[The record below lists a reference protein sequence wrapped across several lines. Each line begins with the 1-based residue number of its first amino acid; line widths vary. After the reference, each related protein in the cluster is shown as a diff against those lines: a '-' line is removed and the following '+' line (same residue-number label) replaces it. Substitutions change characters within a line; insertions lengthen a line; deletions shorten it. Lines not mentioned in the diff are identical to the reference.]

1 MKTLYLRPYF
11 LGCHLDYLPGAIFER
26 RGSHPVSNW
35 SCIHSQNIRQAIHN
49 NYIIIKEK
57 NPSNY
62 LGDDDGKDEI
72 FVNGRDVGFE
82 SGHARKDDEADAEE
96 EERDSD
102 ADVDDR
108 GLGKGVGLLELFV
121 GNVKNG
127 GEGRQMIAFASHVPL
142 SARLGS

>member
-1 MKTLYLRPYF
+1 M
-11 LGCHLDYLPGAIFER
+11 
-26 RGSHPVSNW
+26 
-35 SCIHSQNIRQAIHN
+35 
-49 NYIIIKEK
+49 
-57 NPSNY
+57 
-62 LGDDDGKDEI
+62 
-72 FVNGRDVGFE
+72 NGRDVGFE